1 MSSNITNNITNNIL
15 PKEVNN
21 LYNLNQIV
29 IFIKSIEDIELQL
42 LDCNYIDHKHI
53 LSYVKEYLNSIISN
67 TIMLKDGIGV
77 TKINTHYLYTFI
89 SESTNKDLEKFINI
103 NKNIVNIIDFLPT
116 LYTNDYYNN
125 DYNNH
130 DVKVNFV
137 INILNNLK
145 HKFEV
150 LIDCIK
156 HNINQS

>member
-1 MSSNITNNITNNIL
+1 
-15 PKEVNN
+15 
-21 LYNLNQIV
+21 
-29 IFIKSIEDIELQL
+29 
-42 LDCNYIDHKHI
+42 
-53 LSYVKEYLNSIISN
+53 
-67 TIMLKDGIGV
+67 MLKDGIGV